1 MLGKPLWFNEL
12 GLTFQLKHC
21 RGREVGGGQMSGPRG
36 SGCGSTKGRPHFP
49 LLPGAPHLPCPAP
62 LRPFF
67 LAGPPGRGRRNESQ
81 GARRSSS
88 EVLGRP
94 LAGLIPPTFRDTHQ
108 FVLHRDGG
116 WEGIKFPQ
124 RLFPGESGL
133 GKPAPGTRV
142 TWSSFLPNSTLAPKP
157 REPS

>member
-1 MLGKPLWFNEL
+1 MGR
-12 GLTFQLKHC
+12 C
-21 RGREVGGGQMSGPRG
+21 RV
-36 SGCGSTKGRPHFP
+36 
-49 LLPGAPHLPCPAP
+49 PGAQGVDQPRADPTSPCSLGAPPLPCPAP

-67 LAGPPGRGRRNESQ
+67 LAGPPGRGRRSESQ

-94 LAGLIPPTFRDTHQ
+94 LAGLIPSAFRDTHQ

-133 GKPAPGTRV
+133 GKPAPGTQV
-142 TWSSFLPNSTLAPKP
+142 AWSSFLPNSTLAPKP
-157 REPS
+157 QETSWSK